1 MVNASLNWA
10 SIVGIVLAVGGAFLY
25 FLRSFRPALARDYDV
40 FFAAVGLLCG
50 GILFFQGWR
59 LDPILQFGQFLLA
72 STTCFFA
79 YESVRLRGV
88 TTEQA
93 RRSAYQDEDDEP
105 AYRPRVGDRLD
116 EGDRFEERDPR
127 RRRIR
132 PSDGDGDSEDDL
144 RPDPYRSRRVSRAV
158 IPEQAE
164 SRAPYVERGPGRD
177 DPASRYDRGGRQ
189 DSRSEFGA
197 RRRDRDEA
205 MGQRRGSRPE
215 GRGQERS
222 PIPSRGGRTAGSSAS
237 GKGDRREGPGSF
249 DRDPN
254 LSVPR
259 STPRRKPPAP
269 SGQPMTDVDFRPL
282 AGRPSRP
289 PRPGTSSSGGGDE
302 LDNSSRF
309 DD

>member
-1 MVNASLNWA
+1 MLGAFMVWA

-197 RRRDRDEA
+197 RPWVNA
-205 MGQRRGSRPE
+205 GAAARRGVARNGAP
-215 GRGQERS
+215 S
-222 PIPSRGGRTAGSSAS
+222 PAAAVALP
-237 GKGDRREGPGSF
+237 GP
-249 DRDPN
+249 
-254 LSVPR
+254 
-259 STPRRKPPAP
+259 PPAAREIAAKDP
-269 SGQPMTDVDFRPL
+269 AALTVTPIFRFLARRLDASPQPPAVSP
-282 AGRPSRP
+282 
-289 PRPGTSSSGGGDE
+289 
-302 LDNSSRF
+302 
-309 DD
+309 